1 MGRIRTSEKCSHCFN
16 GERYGGGS
24 WCLECRRE
32 CGRAYNRMRFDVGER
47 EARDY
52 GRELLKRKTEELG
65 KIEDRILLIAKS
77 GADYTGELID
87 LMAKTD
93 DFLRI
98 RINNE
103 NKAT

>member
-16 GERYGGGS
+16 GERHGGGS

-32 CGRAYNRMRFDVGER
+32 QGRAYSRMRFDVRER

-52 GRELLKRKTEELG
+52 GGDLLRKRLKELK
-65 KIEDRILLIAKS
+65 KIEMEMWWAAKGGS
-77 GADYTGELID
+77 DYTGQLID

-98 RINNE
+98 KI
-103 NKAT
+103 KGKG